1 MFEHWKICEEKH
13 KLPHDKLGRVIIA
26 EAKKKAA
33 KTFKTKVQMGI
44 AKYNNSHPHTKES
57 KKKIS
62 EGRKRCLREGR
73 DNHWICPAIKR
84 SYAEQYFYDCFVNE
98 HLEFENNKW
107 INHYCVD
114 FLFKNKYYFEVD
126 GEQHFTNE
134 SIEHDKERDVF
145 LKEKGFVCIGRCR
158 WKTFKS
164 LEYEQKRNY
173 ILELVT
179 KIQKLIFVKESV

>member
-1 MFEHWKICEEKH
+1 MDSKGRTINPIIYEHLKKLNTENSKRLSGKTWKMSEIGRKH
-13 KLPHDKLGRVIIA
+13 V
-26 EAKKKAA
+26 
-33 KTFKTKVQMGI
+33 
-44 AKYNNSHPHTKES
+44 
-57 KKKIS
+57 S
-62 EGRKRCLREGR
+62 EGRKRALKEGIG
-73 DNHWICPAIKR
+73 NHWICPSIKR

-114 FLFKNKYYFEVD
+114 FIFKDKYYFEVD

-134 SIEHDKERDVF
+134 SIEHDNERDEF

-173 ILELVT
+173 ILDLVS
-179 KIQKLIFVKESV
+179 KIKNL